1 MNKKNKKLEW
11 NIRTHNRLAKDYEKM
26 HGEIYN
32 EIEQERLKVELK
44 KAISEIRTNSA
55 EKTVLDYGCGAG
67 NLTSHL
73 SSLGCMVIAAD
84 ISVGFLDLIST
95 KVYETS
101 VKTIK
106 LNGIDLSNIPNESVD
121 MVATYSVL
129 HHVPDYLAILPEFI
143 RIIKP
148 GGIIFI
154 DHEPSEEFWQKNEV
168 YLEFKNKIKSKMPI
182 NIKKFLILENYYD
195 WLIRK
200 FINARYHREG
210 DIHVFDDDHVEWKK
224 IIKILDK
231 EGAEV
236 VFSKSYLLYRRGYDL
251 SIFNNY
257 KDKISDMH
265 MLVMR
270 KLNEGT

>member
-1 MNKKNKKLEW
+1 MKNKNSELEW
-11 NIRTHNRLAKDYEKM
+11 NVRTHDRLARDYEKN

-32 EIEQERLKVELK
+32 EIEQNRLRVALSN
-44 KAISEIRTNSA
+44 AISEIKTNST
-55 EKTVLDYGCGAG
+55 EKIVLDYGCGAG

-73 SSLGCMVIAAD
+73 SSLGCTVMAAD
-84 ISVGFLDLIST
+84 VSGGFLDLISS
-95 KVYETS
+95 KVFEQS

-106 LNGIDLSNIPNESVD
+106 LNGKDLSNIPSESFD

-129 HHVPDYLAILPEFI
+129 HHVPDYLAIIPEFN

-154 DHEPSEEFWQKNEV
+154 DHEPSEEFWQKNEM
-168 YLEFKNKIKSKMPI
+168 YIEFTNKIKRKMPV
-182 NIKKFLILENYYD
+182 NIKKYLVLRNYYD
-195 WLIRK
+195 WVIRK
-200 FINARYHREG
+200 FINPRYHREG

-236 VFSKSYLLYRRGYDL
+236 VFSKSYLLYRRGYDK
-251 SIFNNY
+251 SIYTNY
-257 KDKISDMH
+257 KDKITDMH

-270 KLNEGT
+270 KLNERT